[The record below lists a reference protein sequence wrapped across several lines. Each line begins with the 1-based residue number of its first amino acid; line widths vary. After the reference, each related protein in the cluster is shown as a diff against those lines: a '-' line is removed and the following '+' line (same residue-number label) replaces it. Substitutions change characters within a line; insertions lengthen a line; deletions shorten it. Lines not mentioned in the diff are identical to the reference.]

1 MAATG
6 KKWLLGCGAGCL
18 LVILLIV
25 GLAGSG
31 ALLFKDS
38 FTGWRTASSA
48 QEELR
53 RTFGAGDA
61 FAPAWDGGLSGD
73 RIEAFLAVQAQTA
86 AIRSALSDQVLAV
99 LGPPEEDAGKAG
111 RFLRR
116 LRALSHVSS
125 DLAQYVSAKAEAL
138 LAAEMNPGEFHYL
151 HSLVYH
157 CWLGYDPGAGAS
169 DFGRIEHRGSG
180 GFSIHIADD
189 DHGDGDPQR
198 FARQLRSHLN
208 QQHQRW
214 LRAMLAAAPLSAAG
228 AEERWRQALRD
239 ELALLEAE
247 PQTVPWVR
255 SFPASWQTV
264 LAPYRERLVANWDER
279 SNPLES
285 NLGPGLS
292 GATEESVSWQ

>member
-53 RTFGAGDA
+53 RTLGDGDA

-73 RIEAFLAVQAQTA
+73 RIEAFLAVQARTA
-86 AIRSALSDQVLAV
+86 AIRSALSEHVLAIQG
-99 LGPPEEDAGKAG
+99 LPEDKAGKAS
-111 RFLRR
+111 RLLRS

-157 CWLGYDPGAGAS
+157 CWLGYDPGSGAG
-169 DFGRIEHRGSG
+169 DFGRIERRGSG
-180 GFSIHIADD
+180 GISVHLADD
-189 DHGDGDPQR
+189 DRCDSDPQQL
-198 FARQLRSHLN
+198 ARQLRSHLN

-214 LRAMLAAAPLSAAG
+214 LRAMLAAAPSSAAG
-228 AEERWRQALRD
+228 AEERWRQTLRD

-247 PQTVPWVR
+247 PQTMPWVR
-255 SFPASWQTV
+255 SFPASWQNV

-285 NLGPGLS
+285 NLVPGLS